1 MLNKTNIKY
10 EFEKKS
16 NSKKYPKNNSSQ
28 PRHICQTRDPSPDT
42 KITLQKT
49 SNKNHETQFS
59 IKLMLNDEIAKRN
72 QLKKRPNE
80 KQLKTTSG

>member
-42 KITLQKT
+42 KITL
-49 SNKNHETQFS
+49 
-59 IKLMLNDEIAKRN
+59 
-72 QLKKRPNE
+72 
-80 KQLKTTSG
+80 